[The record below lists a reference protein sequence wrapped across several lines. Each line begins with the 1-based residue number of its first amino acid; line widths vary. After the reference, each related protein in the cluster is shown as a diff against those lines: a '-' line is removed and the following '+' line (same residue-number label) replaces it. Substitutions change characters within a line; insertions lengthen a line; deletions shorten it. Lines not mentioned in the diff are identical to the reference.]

1 LKLKVSFQ
9 FDCDLIAYQE
19 QQRDIR
25 CLAVCMRCLGA
36 VALID
41 RYSGNILLGASCVF
55 VLFGY
60 VHVVVLICIGGHR
73 WATASKCIGVSPRVA
88 ELGWMYIL

>member
-1 LKLKVSFQ
+1 LKLKGCFQ

-25 CLAVCMRCLGA
+25 CLAVCVRCLGT

-55 VLFGY
+55 VLY
-60 VHVVVLICIGGHR
+60 VRIHVVVLICTPQHG
-73 WATASKCIGVSPRVA
+73 WATPSKCMGVSLCVA
-88 ELGWMYIL
+88 ES